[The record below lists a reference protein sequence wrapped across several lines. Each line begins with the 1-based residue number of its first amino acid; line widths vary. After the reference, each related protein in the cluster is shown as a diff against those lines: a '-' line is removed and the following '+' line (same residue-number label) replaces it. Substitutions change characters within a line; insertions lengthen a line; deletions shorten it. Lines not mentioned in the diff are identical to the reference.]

1 MCEAKEYANQTPAH
15 QDLPSTAY
23 RSSSTFI
30 FYIQIT
36 PNHNESSLLEISK
49 FKNKV
54 GLYDVSKTFK
64 FDRLD
69 YVIGN
74 KIVRK
79 KKWIVPTSIKPY
91 KIMLMDSM
99 TLHKSTET
107 GTIPRIAINVKIPPK
122 NLNYLYKIYGFKKKF
137 TKSNILKNLNILEK
151 DLNKMSKK
159 NNALNFELSVLSLL
173 KNDLLEAKKR
183 LQKLCLYKLNKK
195 KLTPFLLGAY

>member
-79 KKWIVPTSIKPY
+79 KNG
-91 KIMLMDSM
+91 LF
-99 TLHKSTET
+99 LLQ
-107 GTIPRIAINVKIPPK
+107 
-122 NLNYLYKIYGFKKKF
+122 LNHI
-137 TKSNILKNLNILEK
+137 
-151 DLNKMSKK
+151 
-159 NNALNFELSVLSLL
+159 
-173 KNDLLEAKKR
+173 
-183 LQKLCLYKLNKK
+183 KLC
-195 KLTPFLLGAY
+195 

>member
-1 MCEAKEYANQTPAH
+1 MKPKSILIKHQHIKTYLQQHIEAH
-15 QDLPSTAY
+15 QHL
-23 RSSSTFI
+23 

-79 KKWIVPTSIKPY
+79 KKWIVPTS
-91 KIMLMDSM
+91 
-99 TLHKSTET
+99 
-107 GTIPRIAINVKIPPK
+107 
-122 NLNYLYKIYGFKKKF
+122 
-137 TKSNILKNLNILEK
+137 
-151 DLNKMSKK
+151 
-159 NNALNFELSVLSLL
+159 
-173 KNDLLEAKKR
+173 
-183 LQKLCLYKLNKK
+183 
-195 KLTPFLLGAY
+195 